1 MFTIGVKK
9 NGTWNTSTPQK
20 RKLPGKGNKRSIN
33 RQRQQN
39 QSKQPS
45 AFQNLNGV
53 FVVIG
58 QSEME
63 WQI

>member
-1 MFTIGVKK
+1 MCTIGVKY
-9 NGTWNTSTPQK
+9 GAGNTSTPQK
-20 RKLPGKGNKRSIN
+20 WKIPGKGNKRSIN

-45 AFQNLNGV
+45 AFQNLNGES
-53 FVVIG
+53 VVIE
-58 QSEME
+58 QSKME

>member
-1 MFTIGVKK
+1 MAHER
-9 NGTWNTSTPQK
+9 NTSTPQK

-58 QSEME
+58 QSKME
-63 WQI
+63 